1 VDLEEE
7 LEDGPVGGPRGIEG
21 DFDRLG
27 MTRMVVG
34 GRVVILSA
42 GVADAGGDDSVP
54 VAQQF
59 LRWPETARRYAVSV
73 FSLIAFLTSSLGRQ
87 VGP

>member
-1 VDLEEE
+1 MDLEEE
-7 LEDGPVGGPRGIEG
+7 LENGPVGGPRGIEG

-27 MTRMVVG
+27 MTRMVLG
-34 GRVVILSA
+34 GRVVILPA

-59 LRWPETARRYAVSV
+59 LRGPETAPDRIAVSV
-73 FSLIAFLTSSLGRQ
+73 FSLIAVLPPKLR
-87 VGP
+87 